1 VSFEQFY
8 PGCLAQAWYP
18 IASNGIAAVMDP
30 RRDVDLYLA
39 RARECNVIIAHMPI
53 MLDEAQLA

>member
-1 VSFEQFY
+1 
-8 PGCLAQAWYP
+8 
-18 IASNGIAAVMDP
+18 MDP